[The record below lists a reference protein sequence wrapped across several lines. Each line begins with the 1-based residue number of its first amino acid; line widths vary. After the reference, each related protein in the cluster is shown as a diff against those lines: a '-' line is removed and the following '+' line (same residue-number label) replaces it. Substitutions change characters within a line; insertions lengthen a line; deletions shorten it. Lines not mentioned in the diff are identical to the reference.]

1 MHALVIEE
9 AANVEAGG
17 GGAEE
22 LANVQAG
29 DGAAEE
35 VASRYW
41 YLTVIKNNDLLWI
54 HARGTKQCR

>member
-1 MHALVIEE
+1 MIEE
-9 AANVEAGG
+9 ATNIEASG

-22 LANVQAG
+22 PANAQAG

-41 YLTVIKNNDLLWI
+41 YLTSKLVDSCQGHEAVQVIQYLTW
-54 HARGTKQCR
+54 G